1 MWPRVELHE
10 PKLLI
15 LNFPTPKMLIIQ
27 LPASNVWKNSIHT
40 TFIQFQNTIE
50 KSFNLVSPAIWTQ
63 YNNLVMKNNYLY
75 YFLKRNVYPTISICE
90 KRLFLTILYEKNV
103 NPTISIYK
111 KTLILEILK
120 QFSESM
126 KL

>member
-1 MWPRVELHE
+1 
-10 PKLLI
+10 
-15 LNFPTPKMLIIQ
+15 MLIIQ
-27 LPASNVWKNSIHT
+27 LPASNVWKNAIHT
-40 TFIQFQNTIE
+40 IFIQFQNTIE
-50 KSFNLVSPAIWTQ
+50 KRFNLVSPAIWTQ

-75 YFLKRNVYPTISICE
+75 FFFEKKCLSYNFHLW